1 MSILKVSFSCW
12 NQKSP
17 SKWRPNLQI
26 GTYLHY
32 GLSLTEQD
40 QDHSPKWSNLT
51 NSNATGGNSGTPSHL
66 TANNNSHVHGFKT
79 ADSSS
84 AAAAAAAA
92 AAGYHPGGVS
102 AHAHLGH
109 HVSGQPG
116 STISSQFSALL
127 GASSA
132 GYLLTSESKTMPIF
146 WTCVKSMWWYKK
158 KWRKICLGSLK
169 NTTTYFYTCY

>member
-1 MSILKVSFSCW
+1 MCLFTTRTFLVSD
-12 NQKSP
+12 
-17 SKWRPNLQI
+17 
-26 GTYLHY
+26 
-32 GLSLTEQD
+32 QD

-51 NSNATGGNSGTPSHL
+51 NSATGGNSGTPSHL

-79 ADSSS
+79 ADHTSS

-146 WTCVKSMWWYKK
+146 
-158 KWRKICLGSLK
+158 
-169 NTTTYFYTCY
+169 